1 MSFDFDDT
9 PKPWTIK
16 SLNARLK
23 LLQIGETLR
32 IEDLPNKIYHGVIGV
47 SCSKLKVFIDD
58 CPFMYKAT
66 FIDKLVPFVHK
77 SYFDFGSAGHTTIL
91 EPHKFDAEYCK
102 MPDYSGEGS
111 VAKKDLFKLNA
122 EKRGQTVLSEVF
134 YNAMPKLRAAI
145 DADPAAKALTSNGVA
160 EVSYFKR
167 DEETELIIK
176 CRPDYMIND
185 LIVDLKTSD
194 TVNPKY
200 VAGKFSKLQYDIQDA
215 MYCDV
220 VGVDSFVF
228 VAIQSAPPY
237 MVTAPIMFDEQKR
250 RLAHLKYRK
259 ALKDLALCMKENEW
273 KAYDPNTLE
282 GYFVI
287 GFNKFDEYELEK
299 LESNNE

>member
-1 MSFDFDDT
+1 MTFDFDDV
-9 PKPWTIK
+9 PWTIET
-16 SLNARLK
+16 LNARLR
-23 LLQIGETLR
+23 LLQLGEVLR
-32 IEDLPNKIYHGVIGV
+32 IEDLPNEIYHAVIGV

-77 SYFDFGSAGHTTIL
+77 SYFDFGSAGHTMIL
-91 EPHKFDAEYCK
+91 EPHKFDSEYCK

-111 VAKKDLFKLNA
+111 VAKKELFKLNA
-122 EKRGQTVLSEVF
+122 QKRGQTVLGEAHF
-134 YNAMPKLRAAI
+134 DAMPKLRAAI
-145 DADPAAKALTSNGVA
+145 DANPAAKGLTSGGVA

-167 DEETELIIK
+167 DKETGLIIK

-200 VAGKFSKLQYDIQDA
+200 VVGKFSKLQYDIQDA

-220 VGVDSFVF
+220 VGVDGFVF

-259 ALKDLALCMKENEW
+259 ALRELKQCMESNVWPMYK
-273 KAYDPNTLE
+273 PNTENGVFLLKA
-282 GYFVI
+282 
-287 GFNKFDEYELEK
+287 NKFDLIELEK
-299 LESNNE
+299 MESENE

>member
-1 MSFDFDDT
+1 MTFDFDDT
-9 PKPWTIK
+9 PKPWTAE

-32 IEDLPNKIYHGVIGV
+32 IEDLPNEIYHGVIGV

-66 FIDKLVPFVHK
+66 FIDKLVSFVHK
-77 SYFDFGSAGHTTIL
+77 PYFDFGSAGHTTIL

-111 VAKKDLFKLNA
+111 KAKKELFKLNA
-122 EKRGQTVLSEVF
+122 EKRGQTVLGEAH
-134 YNAMPKLRAAI
+134 YDAMPKLRAAI
-145 DADPAAKALTSNGVA
+145 DANPAAKGLTSGGVA

-167 DEETELIIK
+167 DEGTGLIIK

-194 TVNPKY
+194 TVNPRF
-200 VAGKFSKLQYDIQDA
+200 VVGKFSKLQYDIQDA

-220 VGVDSFVF
+220 VGVNSFVF

-250 RLAHLKYRK
+250 RLAYLKYRK
-259 ALKDLALCMKENEW
+259 SLRELKQCMDSGKW
-273 KAYDPNTLE
+273 KGYEPNTDKGVFLLKA
-282 GYFVI
+282 
-287 GFNKFDEYELEK
+287 NRFDLIELEK
-299 LESNNE
+299 MESEE